1 MSTNNSAVKHALLMV
16 KRNIRSYGLL
26 SVTIVLSF
34 SFLLSFFVLSDSTTY
49 NKYKEVFRVPPTII
63 EVMDAFIGLTP
74 EPPEVTAF
82 KQTLLA
88 DRISKMDNTEFF
100 FYRSMQTGE
109 LMHYSD
115 EENSVLAEVYFLPN
129 GPVEF
134 YKNNG
139 LAFKYVEGVSEE
151 CVITGTQDII
161 IDQNFYELFAP
172 ETENALTVIL
182 PLPGKDGTTA
192 LKEFVVK
199 GVVSNQTHQG
209 PMVFDSGDTAHY
221 ISVYLSQDLLDEL
234 SPDFLEKRLFIKTD
248 YPTEVIQI
256 CKSLNLSKFASYEL
270 HEAAKKEIRNQV
282 YLKGITAIILFVLLG
297 INLYSSF
304 NNALKERLFEIGV
317 KRAIGAGKKDIIV
330 QFFSEGMI
338 VMIANI
344 VISAFVVMNLAVGYK
359 FVQKA
364 FSHNQWTIYLSP
376 HSMLLF
382 SLSVLLLSLSFSLI
396 FAFQST
402 QVEIVKHLK
411 SE

>member
-1 MSTNNSAVKHALLMV
+1 
-16 KRNIRSYGLL
+16 
-26 SVTIVLSF
+26 
-34 SFLLSFFVLSDSTTY
+34 
-49 NKYKEVFRVPPTII
+49 
-63 EVMDAFIGLTP
+63 MDAFIGLTP
-74 EPPEVTAF
+74 EPPEVTAI

-139 LAFKYVEGVSEE
+139 LAFKYVEGISEK
-151 CVITGTQDII
+151 CVITGPQDII

-209 PMVFDSGDTAHY
+209 PMVFDSSDTAHY
-221 ISVYLSQDLLDEL
+221 VSVYLSQDLLDEL

-248 YPTEVIQI
+248 YPTEVIQL